1 MEERELTVDDLATR
15 ADEGDVSYFA
25 YGGPVGEDMATEM
38 QPSVSYFAD
47 GGSVDAQ
54 MLSIPDRPQ
63 YVGPSASA
71 VQGPTA
77 AQMLQSFADGGLVDS
92 AAARMAMGAPAENL
106 FGANLAT
113 PSPAPAPNYSFSLPT
128 FNPTPVNFGGVTNPA
143 APALTFAGTQQ
154 VTPAPGAKTLYEQI
168 APSTFAAAPYDFS
181 KAATSFT
188 PTAQTFAKPT
198 LLSAEEAIKQQPVLV
213 RYQPDIKFGGLQTYQ
228 GPLQTSPYKDEEPSA
243 PAQGPVG
250 IGGLPTAATPAITR
264 TPLGYEYSPYAT
276 LTPEQIAGSGNRAQV
291 TDMFKGI
298 VTQQQKDV
306 DNVRTEYNQ
315 AVAVGNM
322 PLANQLKGIL
332 TAQEQELA
340 TAKADQL
347 NANKYFTGVG
357 GAFETPEMLRQRVLG
372 EQFKALKLG
381 DELAFRGV
389 DLGGIQVA
397 AGAKADPFTAELT
410 RQQNEATAA
419 QNVYNRLVG
428 AYGKDS
434 QIAKDYLSQT
444 LTPQQQ
450 EYQNMLALTRPA
462 KGAVAP
468 TNIFSAITAGEA
480 YKGFTA
486 PKLAEIRNVV
496 QTENVYKPIITGFET
511 NINNLV
517 RAREQADSLGLSGYS
532 NRLNQLIE
540 TENAKLEQARG
551 ERQSAIDRAQPDPM
565 RDFILGKQ
573 LSAQKIEG
581 FTGVDIGNV
590 DFGKMQAAAFDP
602 VITRQQQDV
611 NAAQNTYNQLV
622 SLYGANNDTT
632 KAFLNDVLNPQKAEL
647 KQATDLKTAAG
658 AAIGAYNTGRNYGY
672 LNPPNIAVSRATK
685 DETINKAYDDF
696 IRNNYE
702 KRIATLDAAKAK
714 AEQAGLGQY
723 GDYFNQLMD
732 TQRSYIDRANQA
744 RDALFAKRDAAT
756 RAKGSPPEGEVADS
770 RSRALLKKLSGG
782 GEATTAPL
790 QKFAKGG
797 AVKKAAELLK
807 GLGVSE
813 GKVAGKELTTLQDA
827 HTSLGDAVRERAA
840 KMQQQMDAMEF
851 KYGPGQYVF
860 TESSAKKN
868 LPPLEIKA
876 KRLYG
881 DQVMR
886 EPHPDN
892 PLLGKVIKDPET
904 GRAKRTPYEPGYL
917 VRREGPDGQWS
928 EFVIPQSAIK
938 GAVDGFKHGGP
949 VHRAQGSPVY
959 GEMPDTGPITEDTRA
974 AMRGSN
980 KFSAS
985 EAARMLRNIAGEG
998 VSNIESLLRG
1008 SVAAI
1013 PGSVGDIESIFRES
1027 DKTRKFATTE
1037 EVLRDYMPG
1046 RVTKPTK
1053 EAAGMEEVGSYLPLP
1068 VPAGTAT
1075 KVAKGVKT
1083 GARKALEELGPT
1095 AATMLERTIPKMNI
1109 VPEGPGLPTNLS
1121 ERIDQGKFFKGRLD
1135 DFVSQIRNPVT
1146 KEQFLGSLKGK
1157 FREYEISRAAQA
1169 LEDLDNAAKLS
1180 PTDLVSRINT
1190 VAAPNRY
1197 KTTFIEP
1204 KTSGL
1209 HNNYDNVYG
1218 QTGQPIGVINLSYEP
1233 TRAAIEAEEASAA
1246 ARSAAAALGRSKVN
1260 DPEKIQTLM
1269 SFLETSSDLAKDP
1282 ERKTQLIAGLSK
1294 LDSQL
1299 SAAREEITPLAE
1311 GLTDIVYGNIPEF
1324 KSYTDKLREAT
1335 KNISFPRGTPEYS
1348 EAFKNA
1354 DEQVLSEIRIEALRR
1369 LYQEQPSLRTF
1380 LPLKE
1385 GETFDDLVQSLGG
1398 TKYAAQEVLP
1408 RMRKNIF
1415 ERLDDTTKAIL
1426 VDNKPLLDDILTETQ
1441 RSSTYKGSHVA
1452 VNPEKN
1458 PMGFSRFSEH
1468 QVNVPGIGKLDG
1480 IYVSELQS
1488 DMFRDIKKLGKKG
1501 GSAAKDREELT
1512 SLFSGI
1518 KSKLEPLRTQIEDRF
1533 GSMDSFLFILR
1544 GDLTDKPNTANFS
1557 EFLTQLGPINK
1568 GKADQLAT
1576 DLVKDV
1582 KRITKLQDRLGLP
1595 GKEVKG
1601 TYDIE
1606 EPIANIEVQPQV
1618 VQQLLA
1624 KNAIA
1629 GALKMGKDF
1638 VAFPGAESK
1647 QAKLYEK
1654 LPRNL
1659 DAVLKDLGE
1668 GFTKQAITIKD
1679 ATGTERQHWAVIWDK
1694 NAAQRVLN
1702 NGVPFKKGG
1711 LVEKSKVDNR
1721 RYI

>member
-1 MEERELTVDDLATR
+1 MEDRELTVDDLAVR

-38 QPSVSYFAD
+38 QPSMSYFED

-92 AAARMAMGAPAENL
+92 ASARMAMGAPAENL
-106 FGANLAT
+106 FGANLAA
-113 PSPAPAPNYSFSLPT
+113 PSLAPAPNYSFSLPT
-128 FNPTPVNFGGVTNPA
+128 FSPTVTTTPAPA

-181 KAATSFT
+181 KVATPSFT

-228 GPLQTSPYKDEEPSA
+228 GPLQTSPYKDEEPTA

-322 PLANQLKGIL
+322 PLAGQLKGIL
-332 TAQEQELA
+332 SAQEQELA
-340 TAKADQL
+340 AAKADQL

-357 GAFETPEMLRQRVLG
+357 GAYETPEMLRQRVLG

-419 QNVYNRLVG
+419 QNVYNRLVS

-434 QIAKDYLSQT
+434 QVAKDYFEQT

-496 QTENVYKPIITGFET
+496 QTENIYKPIITGFET
-511 NINNLV
+511 NISNLV
-517 RAREQADSLGLSGYS
+517 RAREQADALGLSGYS
-532 NRLNQLIE
+532 GRLNQLIE

-565 RDFILGKQ
+565 RDLILGKQ
-573 LSAQKIEG
+573 LAAQKIEG

-590 DFGKMQAAAFDP
+590 DFGKMQVAAFDP

-647 KQATDLKTAAG
+647 KQATDLKTAAN
-658 AAIGAYNTGRNYGY
+658 AAIGSYNAGRGYGY
-672 LNPPNIAVSRATK
+672 LNPPALSVNKSTSDAA
-685 DETINKAYDDF
+685 INKAFDDF

-702 KRIATLDAAKAK
+702 KRISTLDAAKAK

-744 RDALFAKRDAAT
+744 RDATFAKRDAAT
-756 RAKGSPPEGEVADS
+756 RAEGSPPEGEVADS

-782 GEATTAPL
+782 GKATTAPL
-790 QKFAKGG
+790 QKFGKGG

-851 KYGPGQYVF
+851 KYGPGQFVF
-860 TESSAKKN
+860 TESSARKN
-868 LPPLEIKA
+868 LSPLEIKA

-881 DQVMR
+881 DQPMR

-917 VRREGPDGQWS
+917 VRQQRSDGWA
-928 EFVIPQSAIK
+928 EFVIPESAIK

-974 AMRGSN
+974 AMGGANR
-980 KFSAS
+980 FSAS
-985 EAARMLRNIAGEG
+985 EAARMLRNIVGEG
-998 VSNIESLLRG
+998 ASNVESLLRG

-1037 EVLRDYMPG
+1037 EVLRDYMPK
-1046 RVTKPTK
+1046 RMTKPTK

-1083 GARKALEELGPT
+1083 GAKKALEELGPT
-1095 AATMLERTIPKMNI
+1095 AATMLERTVPKMNI

-1233 TRAAIEAEEASAA
+1233 TRAAVEAEEASAA
-1246 ARSAAAALGRSKVN
+1246 ARSAAAALGRSRVD

-1282 ERKTQLIAGLSK
+1282 ERKAQLVAGLSK

-1299 SAAREEITPLAE
+1299 SAARAEILPVVE
-1311 GLTDIVYGNIPEF
+1311 GITDVIYFNRPGATVNWSKRLTEANKAIP
-1324 KSYTDKLREAT
+1324 
-1335 KNISFPRGTPEYS
+1335 FPRDTPEYN
-1348 EAFKNA
+1348 EAWKNI
-1354 DEQVLSEIRIEALRR
+1354 DRQVTNEVKVEGLRG
-1369 LYQEQPSLRTF
+1369 LYAEQPSLRTF

-1385 GETFDDLVQSLGG
+1385 GETFDDLVQNLGG
-1398 TKYAAQEVLP
+1398 INDVAETLLP
-1408 RMRKNIF
+1408 QLRNNIF
-1415 ERLDDTTKAIL
+1415 RRLDDTTKAIL
-1426 VDNKPLLDDILTETQ
+1426 VDNKPLLDDILKETQ
-1441 RSSTYKGSHVA
+1441 RYSTYKGSHAA

-1468 QVNVPGIGKLDG
+1468 QVNVPGMGKLDG

-1488 DMFRDIKKLGKKG
+1488 DMFRDIKKFGKKG
-1501 GSAAKDREELT
+1501 GSAAKDKEELV
-1512 SLFSGI
+1512 SLFNGV
-1518 KSKLEPLRTQIEDRF
+1518 KTKLEPLRTQIEDRF